1 MLSTTTAGKSETEGD
16 ASLSSGRAGNFEPAI
31 EFASELAERYELAA
45 LAPLLASCRTA
56 VSRDEVSVAVVGRF
70 KAGKSSFLNH
80 FTNRSILPV
89 GVVPVTAVVTEIGFG
104 ASEKAVVH
112 FLDGRVQELNV
123 DSIASY
129 VSERE
134 NPQNAKGVKLI
145 SVELPVLERF
155 RGLKFVDTP
164 GLESALLHNTEE
176 SLKWLPNVGLALV
189 AVSVDPPLSQQ
200 DIELLKRLYRF
211 TPNVTVLLT
220 KVDLIAPIERS
231 EVIAFIDEQL
241 RKAFDPAPAVVQYS
255 VRQGYEDLRASL
267 ETGVLQPVLRR
278 FGHQRAAIVRRKIET
293 LLEECSDYVTVRLKA
308 AESAETDRNGLKAQV
323 IGQQQV
329 IDDVKSQI
337 QLIVRHAAGGT
348 RAFLEELF
356 SKYEKPIDA
365 RLLDGVEREFPAWA
379 RSLGAMMNGFDE
391 WLGSS
396 LTENLANASEAERNR
411 LSEPLQRT
419 SKQVFRILQDF
430 RDRLSAGTLRV
441 FGVPLR
447 TTEVEIEVRQPE
459 TPDVRVG
466 RIFDRSWE
474 LLSPVVPVF
483 LIRGLVRRHFERQ
496 VSYRVF
502 TNISRLVSQWEER
515 INAALFELEHE
526 AERRL
531 DEVVNT
537 VAKLI
542 ETSGGA
548 RLPEIRRDLEQ
559 IESFKK
565 AIGEDRTS
573 L

>member
-145 SVELPVLERF
+145 SVELPALERF

-200 DIELLKRLYRF
+200 DIELLNRLYRF

-220 KVDLIAPIERS
+220 
-231 EVIAFIDEQL
+231 
-241 RKAFDPAPAVVQYS
+241 
-255 VRQGYEDLRASL
+255 
-267 ETGVLQPVLRR
+267 
-278 FGHQRAAIVRRKIET
+278 
-293 LLEECSDYVTVRLKA
+293 RLK
-308 AESAETDRNGLKAQV
+308 V
-323 IGQQQV
+323 
-329 IDDVKSQI
+329 
-337 QLIVRHAAGGT
+337 AGST
-348 RAFLEELF
+348 
-356 SKYEKPIDA
+356 
-365 RLLDGVEREFPAWA
+365 
-379 RSLGAMMNGFDE
+379 
-391 WLGSS
+391 
-396 LTENLANASEAERNR
+396 
-411 LSEPLQRT
+411 
-419 SKQVFRILQDF
+419 
-430 RDRLSAGTLRV
+430 
-441 FGVPLR
+441 
-447 TTEVEIEVRQPE
+447 
-459 TPDVRVG
+459 
-466 RIFDRSWE
+466 
-474 LLSPVVPVF
+474 
-483 LIRGLVRRHFERQ
+483 
-496 VSYRVF
+496 
-502 TNISRLVSQWEER
+502 
-515 INAALFELEHE
+515 
-526 AERRL
+526 
-531 DEVVNT
+531 
-537 VAKLI
+537 
-542 ETSGGA
+542 
-548 RLPEIRRDLEQ
+548 
-559 IESFKK
+559 
-565 AIGEDRTS
+565 
-573 L
+573 

>member
-1 MLSTTTAGKSETEGD
+1 MLSTTTTEKSETEGD
-16 ASLSSGRAGNFEPAI
+16 ASLSSGRASNFEPAI

-56 VSRDEVSVAVVGRF
+56 VSRNEVSVAVVGRF

-145 SVELPVLERF
+145 SVELPALERF

-220 KVDLIAPIERS
+220 KVDLLAPAERS
-231 EVIAFIDEQL
+231 EVIAFINEQL

-267 ETGVLQPVLRR
+267 ESGVLQPVLRR
-278 FGHQRAAIVRRKIET
+278 FGHERGAIVRRKIET
-293 LLEECSDYVTVRLKA
+293 LLEECSDYVTVSLKA

-337 QLIVRHAAGGT
+337 RLLVRHAAGGT

-365 RLLDGVEREFPAWA
+365 RLLDGLEREFPGWA
-379 RSLGAMMNGFDE
+379 RSLAAMMNGFDE

-396 LTENLANASEAERNR
+396 LTENLANGSEAERNR

-430 RDRLSAGTLRV
+430 RDRLSTGTLRV

-459 TPDVRVG
+459 APDVRVG

-502 TNISRLVSQWEER
+502 TNLSRLVSQWEER

-526 AERRL
+526 AGRRL
-531 DEVVNT
+531 DEVVKT

-559 IESFKK
+559 IETFKK